1 MYFFLHYLGDV
12 SKNKSS
18 TRSKNGTFD
27 PNTVFHLFKFFFFFF
42 LLAFTHDTHWSH
54 EKNSKQVSTFKKAFW
69 PHALLDLGPYSTPPY
84 TSPYS
89 SNLLTFMLCN
99 FA

>member
-1 MYFFLHYLGDV
+1 MFQKTNRQPNQKMEHLIQIRCFIFLNV
-12 SKNKSS
+12 
-18 TRSKNGTFD
+18 
-27 PNTVFHLFKFFFFFF
+27 FFFF
-42 LLAFTHDTHWSH
+42 LAFTHDTHWSH

-69 PHALLDLGPYSTPPY
+69 PQAVLELGPYSTPPY

-89 SNLLTFMLCN
+89 SKLPTFMLCN